1 MIELKNITKTYNTGK
16 ISFEALKGIDLTIKE
31 NDFVAIIGPSGSGK
45 STLMNVIGLLD
56 SMTSGTYV
64 LADDDVS
71 ETTDYEKTILRNKE
85 IGFIFQSFNLLPHY
99 NLIENVEL
107 PLVYGKL
114 SKKER
119 RELAYNALEKVGLAS
134 HIHHRP
140 NEISGGQKQRVA
152 IARAIAS
159 KPNIL
164 IADEPTG
171 NLDSKTTEEIL
182 DIFKQLHKEGSTI
195 IMVTHE
201 QDVAKQC
208 KRIVTIKDGLI
219 AGDDYV

>member
-16 ISFEALKGIDLTIKE
+16 ISFEALKGIDLTIEE

-56 SMTSGTYV
+56 SMTTGSYI
-64 LADDDVS
+64 LSDEDVS
-71 ETTDYEKTILRNKE
+71 GTTDYEKTVIRNKE

-99 NLIENVEL
+99 NILENVEL

-114 SKKER
+114 PKKER
-119 RELAYNALEKVGLAS
+119 RRLAMEALEKVGLGS

-159 KPNIL
+159 NPNIL

-182 DIFKQLHKEGSTI
+182 AIFKQLHKEGSTI

-201 QDVAKQC
+201 HEVAKQC
-208 KRIVTIKDGLI
+208 KRIVTIRDGLL
-219 AGDDYV
+219 AGDEYV